1 MARLPTRV
9 NCPACATRMVPRVLA
24 CPECGVR
31 IEAEFSQNEFAGLED
46 EWLHF
51 LRIFVH
57 CEGRIRDME
66 AALGISYPTVKARMA
81 ELKQRLDVDTGEGK
95 PADSGDHDISTGD
108 GDIGDRNIG
117 DDKFVSETLGLL
129 ESGEIDYA
137 EAMRRLKE
145 GE

>member
-1 MARLPTRV
+1 MARLPTQV

-24 CPECGVR
+24 CPACGVR
-31 IEAEFSQNEFAGLED
+31 IEAEFRQNEFAGLED

-81 ELKQRLDVDTGEGK
+81 ELKQRLDVD
-95 PADSGDHDISTGD
+95 ADDAPPDDPGDHDNSTGD
-108 GDIGDRNIG
+108 GDIGNRKVG
-117 DDKFVSETLGLL
+117 DDKFVDETLDLL
-129 ESGEIDYA
+129 ESGEIDYD
-137 EAMRRLKE
+137 EAVRRLRE
-145 GE
+145 GD